1 MRKHG
6 RHLAIKQI
14 ITHRSVGTQGDLCK
28 ALRKAGYPV
37 TQATLSRD
45 LKQLGIARVN
55 TPDGMRYELHP
66 EIEELRLKLM
76 LGYEVEQIDANENI
90 IVVKTLAG
98 RAQGVAQVIDGFNH
112 PLILGTLAGDNT
124 ILVVPTAVKKIPDL
138 LKALHKLM
146 TDTKRVA

>member
-1 MRKHG
+1 MTKQG

-14 ITHRSVGTQGDLCK
+14 ISHQFLATQEDLCK
-28 ALRKAGYPV
+28 ALKKAGYPV

-45 LKQLGIARVN
+45 LKELGIARVN
-55 TPDGMRYELHP
+55 TPNGMRYELHP
-66 EIEELRLKLM
+66 EIEELRLKSM

-90 IVVKTLAG
+90 IVIKTLAG

-124 ILVVPTAVKKIPDL
+124 ILVVPTAVRRIPEL
-138 LKALHKLM
+138 LKALNKLM
-146 TDTKRVA
+146 MGTKRVA